1 MSAIRH
7 LKNNLLVRNCWM
19 IVTRAKNLFRGKKQ
33 FAKCADNV
41 IITPPP
47 THTLTHTPPPPTPIL
62 LIMPKTFVLGRMYA

>member
-1 MSAIRH
+1 MSMIRRI
-7 LKNNLLVRNCWM
+7 KNNLFVRNCWM

-41 IITPPP
+41 IIPP
-47 THTLTHTPPPPTPIL
+47 PIL

>member
-41 IITPPP
+41 IITPP
-47 THTLTHTPPPPTPIL
+47 HIL

>member
-47 THTLTHTPPPPTPIL
+47 PLY
-62 LIMPKTFVLGRMYA
+62 F

>member
-1 MSAIRH
+1 MSMIRRI
-7 LKNNLLVRNCWM
+7 KNNLFMRNCWM

-41 IITPPP
+41 IIT
-47 THTLTHTPPPPTPIL
+47 TPPPVL

>member
-47 THTLTHTPPPPTPIL
+47 IL

>member
-47 THTLTHTPPPPTPIL
+47 HTHTHTVTPAQVEY
-62 LIMPKTFVLGRMYA
+62 VLERAD

>member
-47 THTLTHTPPPPTPIL
+47 LY
-62 LIMPKTFVLGRMYA
+62 F

>member
-47 THTLTHTPPPPTPIL
+47 PNPIL